1 MPRLEE
7 EYYRF
12 TDSPLLL
19 PIILFLFLV
28 KVEERILNHL
38 HYTIAM
44 VVIVDVHV
52 EQIGTTQVAL
62 DCRRYEFLEAS
73 SADSPYVPGVFC
85 GWFVAETS
93 LPSIAGRLL

>member
-7 EYYRF
+7 EDCRF

-19 PIILFLFLV
+19 PIILFLFLFLV

-44 VVIVDVHV
+44 VVIVDVHI

-62 DCRRYEFLEAS
+62 DGQRYEFLEAS

-85 GWFVAETS
+85 G
-93 LPSIAGRLL
+93 